1 MVTSAERY
9 IESLELFGMQ
19 FGLERMRAL
28 LDKLGHPERQ
38 FDAIHVVGSNG
49 KSSTVRFAEALLEGE
64 GIRTG
69 AYLSPHLTTF
79 RERIRIGG
87 QTISEPAYERA
98 VHDVMEAV
106 GDGVTQ
112 FEALTAAALQ
122 AFAQAGVQ
130 WAVVEAGLGGRLDA
144 TNVLSRSRVQ
154 VLTNV
159 SLEHSE
165 LLGDTR
171 EKIAAEK
178 LAVVPGGGIVIAGEE
193 GWDGLVP
200 QARSVTVTSVGGS
213 FQDQNRAVA
222 EAAVEAALG
231 RPVDASAAEPDH
243 RARQVRDPR
252 PRSARDLGRRAQPG
266 RHAAAG
272 RRAARR
278 ARRSPG
284 GGGVLGAGGQGR
296 RHDGVAAPHG
306 VPDDRRHVVVE
317 PAVAACGGDRAADR
331 WRGVGR
337 ATGGS
342 GGGPAARRQWW
353 GGCRLR
359 VAVPFAR
366 PGRAAGMTAGL
377 CVPTGP
383 ARTLSGNF
391 A

>member
-49 KSSTVRFAEALLEGE
+49 KSSTVRFVEALLEGE

-200 QARSVTVTSVGGS
+200 QARRVTVTSVGGS

-231 RPVDASAAEPDH
+231 RPVDASGLSRITVPGRFEI
-243 RARQVRDPR
+243 RGRDPLEIWDGAHNPAGMQR
-252 PRSARDLGRRAQPG
+252 LVAELPAVLGDRQAVAVFSALEDKDVATMVSLLRTVCPTIVGTSSSNPRSLPAEAIGRLTGGAVSDEPQE
-266 RHAAAG
+266 ALE
-272 RRAARR
+272 AARLL
-278 ARRSPG
+278 A
-284 GGGVLGAGGQGR
+284 
-296 RHDGVAAPHG
+296 
-306 VPDDRRHVVVE
+306 
-317 PAVAACGGDRAADR
+317 
-331 WRGVGR
+331 
-337 ATGGS
+337 GS
-342 GGGPAARRQWW
+342 GG
-353 GGCRLR
+353 
-359 VAVPFAR
+359 AVVVCGSLYLLHDLEEQQA
-366 PGRAAGMTAGL
+366 
-377 CVPTGP
+377 
-383 ARTLSGNF
+383 
-391 A
+391 